1 MLKIIQSVLVPLLCL
16 SMLVVGVHFTL
27 VTWDKEMA
35 INAERNKS
43 WGREFLEAQQQAE
56 LNQDFVGMRE

>member
-1 MLKIIQSVLVPLLCL
+1 MNVIKNCVFSLFCL
-16 SMLVVGVHFTL
+16 SMLVAGVHFTL
-27 VTWDKEMA
+27 ATWDKEMA